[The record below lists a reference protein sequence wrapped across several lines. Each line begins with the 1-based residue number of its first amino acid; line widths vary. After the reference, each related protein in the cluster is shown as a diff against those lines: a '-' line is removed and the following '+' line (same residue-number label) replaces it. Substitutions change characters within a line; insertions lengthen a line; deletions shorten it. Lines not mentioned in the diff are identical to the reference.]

1 MNQFLGLSIEQWS
14 QIGISA
20 LIIIITIFLGRWV
33 IKFMMQ
39 RVIRV
44 WVKRTETSLDDTL
57 VQALFPS
64 LYLLAIVA
72 ALNVGVDRLNFIS
85 IEWQGRLGDFF
96 YIAYFLIVFL
106 ALWRIVVLV
115 TNWFGREIASKTETK
130 LDDQMLPLFIRI
142 AQIALALIGLVMLLG
157 HFDVDVSALVA
168 TLGVGSLAVALAAKE
183 TLEDTLAGFVIMIDR
198 PFRIGDRIEIQDLDT
213 WGDVIDIGLR
223 SSRIRTR
230 DNRMVIVPNSIIG
243 KSLIVNYSYPD
254 TQYRIQIHIGVEYG
268 TDIELARKT
277 ITSAVRGVEG
287 VLPKKP
293 VEALFLEFGDSALI
307 FRVRWW
313 LESYVDTRRM
323 FDSVNS
329 EIYKALSEQGI
340 SIPNPQL
347 DVHHRF
353 DSQQAPLLT
362 QQFNAKA

>member
-1 MNQFLGLSIEQWS
+1 M
-14 QIGISA
+14 
-20 LIIIITIFLGRWV
+20 
-33 IKFMMQ
+33 
-39 RVIRV
+39 
-44 WVKRTETSLDDTL
+44 
-57 VQALFPS
+57 
-64 LYLLAIVA
+64 
-72 ALNVGVDRLNFIS
+72 
-85 IEWQGRLGDFF
+85 
-96 YIAYFLIVFL
+96 
-106 ALWRIVVLV
+106 
-115 TNWFGREIASKTETK
+115 
-130 LDDQMLPLFIRI
+130 
-142 AQIALALIGLVMLLG
+142 
-157 HFDVDVSALVA
+157 
-168 TLGVGSLAVALAAKE
+168 
-183 TLEDTLAGFVIMIDR
+183 
-198 PFRIGDRIEIQDLDT
+198 
-213 WGDVIDIGLR
+213 
-223 SSRIRTR
+223 
-230 DNRMVIVPNSIIG
+230 
-243 KSLIVNYSYPD
+243 
-254 TQYRIQIHIGVEYG
+254 
-268 TDIELARKT
+268 ARKT